1 MHAIIS
7 GRSRRALIIDGDLL
21 KSLDFDNP
29 SKIVLRQKSDLPYF
43 FGENSDLHILENTTM
58 PLIKSE
64 LKSDCNFTSALDLT
78 LISLDSELPDDIREE
93 ALEGL
98 RKRLVDPITRQRL
111 AKVLYAEPFPE
122 DADPVGAVRLARR
135 EARKFLTEL
144 ISLQP
149 SISAVKQAWEAIP
162 TKNFGSDE
170 NRRVFQQSAVRA
182 GVFRELVWSPEDP
195 ELKLAILEYT
205 LPRNMIELFPNS
217 MEIFQVW
224 IENLR
229 SVKKLSADRKERRLA
244 GDRRK
249 GVGRDPRKRLGRD
262 RKEKKLAG

>member
-1 MHAIIS
+1 
-7 GRSRRALIIDGDLL
+7 
-21 KSLDFDNP
+21 
-29 SKIVLRQKSDLPYF
+29 
-43 FGENSDLHILENTTM
+43 
-58 PLIKSE
+58 
-64 LKSDCNFTSALDLT
+64 
-78 LISLDSELPDDIREE
+78 
-93 ALEGL
+93 
-98 RKRLVDPITRQRL
+98 
-111 AKVLYAEPFPE
+111 
-122 DADPVGAVRLARR
+122 
-135 EARKFLTEL
+135 
-144 ISLQP
+144 
-149 SISAVKQAWEAIP
+149 
-162 TKNFGSDE
+162 
-170 NRRVFQQSAVRA
+170 
-182 GVFRELVWSPEDP
+182 VWSPEDP